1 MEPSVQPNQRRLSP
15 FISPLVTLWSNH
27 GQRLLQVGIG
37 LMIAAALWRLGL
49 ELPRLL
55 WGEGEVDAVD
65 LISRHRE
72 VERWFA
78 QLPVYGAIANGDYP
92 PASHPLLWPGVGWL
106 SREATRWFW
115 AMTTLLMLGWLS
127 WLGIRES
134 RAETPW
140 EKIFIALMPFA
151 LYPASAGI
159 RVGQIAT
166 HVIPPLVV
174 GLLFIQHSPFRPDVK
189 RDLLAAGLI
198 IFALVKPTVS
208 APFLWLACFMPGR
221 WRPILLVIIG
231 YLALALLA
239 VQYQEG
245 NLLTLHLD
253 WLNHASTQLG
263 TRGHA
268 SLHTWL
274 EAAGLSKW
282 MLPASLFMFGLAGLW
297 TAIYRW
303 ACPWILLSVAAIVA
317 RLWVDHQVF
326 DDLLL
331 WIPLIALF
339 RLTQLDATLWVR
351 LTAAILFALNWFS
364 LIAPARFLTP
374 DHYLSSV
381 AVPVQTTVW
390 LGTLLFSMM
399 LAHRDIV
406 RAQDIPQE
414 MT

>member
-1 MEPSVQPNQRRLSP
+1 
-15 FISPLVTLWSNH
+15 
-27 GQRLLQVGIG
+27 
-37 LMIAAALWRLGL
+37 
-49 ELPRLL
+49 
-55 WGEGEVDAVD
+55 
-65 LISRHRE
+65 
-72 VERWFA
+72 
-78 QLPVYGAIANGDYP
+78 
-92 PASHPLLWPGVGWL
+92 
-106 SREATRWFW
+106 
-115 AMTTLLMLGWLS
+115 
-127 WLGIRES
+127 
-134 RAETPW
+134 
-140 EKIFIALMPFA
+140 
-151 LYPASAGI
+151 
-159 RVGQIAT
+159 
-166 HVIPPLVV
+166 
-174 GLLFIQHSPFRPDVK
+174 
-189 RDLLAAGLI
+189 
-198 IFALVKPTVS
+198 
-208 APFLWLACFMPGR
+208 
-221 WRPILLVIIG
+221 
-231 YLALALLA
+231 
-239 VQYQEG
+239 
-245 NLLTLHLD
+245 
-253 WLNHASTQLG
+253 LNHASTQLG